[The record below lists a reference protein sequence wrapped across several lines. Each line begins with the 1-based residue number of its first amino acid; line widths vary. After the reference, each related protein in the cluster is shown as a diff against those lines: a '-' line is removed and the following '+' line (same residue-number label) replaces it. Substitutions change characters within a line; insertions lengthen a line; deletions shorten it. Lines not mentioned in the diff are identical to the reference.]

1 VITVRH
7 LVGPEALDACVRMQR
22 DTWGAEWGE
31 LVPRSILIVS
41 QKLGGIVAGAF
52 DEQDTMVGFVFG
64 MTGLVGG
71 EVVHW
76 SDMLA
81 VAPGAR
87 DRGVGR
93 ALKAFQR
100 DAVLAM
106 GIPTMFWT
114 YDPLVARNAHLNLNV
129 LGAEVTEYVTDMYGA
144 SDSPLHLGVGTDRFI
159 VRWRLDGQPRP
170 SFGPVESRVEI
181 PPAIDEI
188 QARSPAE
195 ATAWRERTR
204 AAFHR
209 AFADGLL
216 VSGFDGS
223 AYTLSHR

>member
-1 VITVRH
+1 MITVRH
-7 LVGPEALDACVRMQR
+7 LVGADALDACVRMQR

-52 DEQDTMVGFVFG
+52 DERDTMVGFVFG

-71 EVVHW
+71 EVAHW

-81 VAPGAR
+81 VAPSAR

-100 DAVLAM
+100 EAVVAM
-106 GIPTMFWT
+106 GITTMYWT

-129 LGAEVTEYVTDMYGA
+129 LGAQVTEYVIDMYGA
-144 SDSPLHLGVGTDRFI
+144 SDSPLHAGVGTDRFI
-159 VRWRLDGQPRP
+159 VRWCLDGQAAPAL
-170 SFGPVESRVEI
+170 GPVAARVEI
-181 PPAIDEI
+181 PAAIDEI

-195 ATAWRERTR
+195 AAAWRERTR
-204 AAFHR
+204 EEFQR
-209 AFADGLL
+209 AFAVGLR
-216 VSGFDGS
+216 VSGFQHS
-223 AYTLSHR
+223 AYTLARP

>member
-7 LVGPEALDACVRMQR
+7 LAGADALDACVRMQR
-22 DTWGAEWGE
+22 DTWGAEWDE

-52 DEQDTMVGFVFG
+52 DEHDTMLGFVFG
-64 MTGLVGG
+64 MTGLVNG
-71 EVVHW
+71 EIAHW

-81 VAPGAR
+81 VSPDAR

-100 DAVLAM
+100 EAVLAM
-106 GIPTMFWT
+106 GLTTMYWT

-129 LGAEVTEYVTDMYGA
+129 LGAHVTEYVTDMYGA
-144 SDSPLHLGVGTDRFI
+144 SNSPLHSGLGTDRFI
-159 VRWRLDGQPRP
+159 VRWRLDGQGQLAP
-170 SFGPVESRVEI
+170 GPVEERIEI

-195 ATAWRERTR
+195 AAVWRERTR
-204 AAFHR
+204 AAFQL
-209 AFADGLL
+209 AFRQGLR
-216 VSGFDGS
+216 VTGFEHS
-223 AYTLSHR
+223 AYTLARP